1 MKKLFL
7 IRHAK
12 SSWNYEKLTDFERP
26 LNKRGR
32 RDAQFMP
39 KILTQKGINPDLVIT
54 SPANRAITTAKY
66 FCNSLGYFFDNICV
80 EPKLYG
86 AGNDAI
92 LDVIQ
97 NIDNSFNNV
106 MLFAHN
112 PGLTDLTNSL
122 VKKRIDNVPT
132 CGIVCLNL
140 RIDSWNEL
148 GKDNGELIFFEYP
161 KKYFK

>member
-1 MKKLFL
+1 MKELFL

-12 SSWNYEKLTDFERP
+12 SSWDYDELTDFERP

-39 KILTQKGINPDLVIT
+39 KILTQQGVNPDLVIT
-54 SPANRAITTAKY
+54 SPANRVITTAKY
-66 FCNSLGYFFDNICV
+66 FCESLGYPFDNIWV
-80 EPKLYG
+80 EPKLYA
-86 AGNDAI
+86 AGNDTI
-92 LDVIQ
+92 LSVIQ
-97 NIDNSFNNV
+97 NIATSFNNV

-112 PGLTDLTNSL
+112 PGLTDLTNDL
-122 VKKRIDNVPT
+122 ANKRIDNVPT